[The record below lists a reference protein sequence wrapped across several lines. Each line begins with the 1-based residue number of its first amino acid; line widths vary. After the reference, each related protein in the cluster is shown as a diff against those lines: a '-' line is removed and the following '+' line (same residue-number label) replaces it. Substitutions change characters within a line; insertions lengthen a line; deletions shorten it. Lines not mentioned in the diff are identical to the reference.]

1 MATVRRIGLSL
12 VFGSLIFI
20 LLPLLGWGLGDV
32 EGFADHGARLAYIVL
47 IVLLHIVTPILFP
60 EAGRRGEAGKNPLQ
74 RQRWAVFLMQII
86 PIAMLIAAPYCDR
99 REIAV
104 IGDSPR
110 YLGLILIPIG
120 LLLFSWAE
128 VVLGKQSSLDV
139 TIQEDHKLV
148 TQGLYKVLRH
158 PRYVAILFLNLG
170 IALVFQ
176 SWLAVLLVVAL
187 VGILLWRIQDE
198 ETLLHQEFGTDWDA
212 YTRKSWRLIPFI
224 Y

>member
-1 MATVRRIGLSL
+1 MATVRRVGLSL

-20 LLPLLGWGLGDV
+20 LLPLIGWGLRDV

-47 IVLLHIVTPILFP
+47 IVLLDIVTPRLFP
-60 EAGRRGEAGKNPLQ
+60 EAGRRGEAGKNPVQ
-74 RQRWAVFLMQII
+74 RQRWAVLLMQII
-86 PIAMLIAAPYCDR
+86 PIIMLILAPYCDR

-128 VVLGKQSSLDV
+128 VVLGKQFSLDV

-176 SWLAVLLVVAL
+176 SWLAVLLVAAL

-198 ETLLHQEFGTDWDA
+198 ETLLHQEFGADWDA